1 MSFDGK
7 GVHDMTLKDLCHMT
21 EDELDE
27 LERQMASIGN
37 LKALGAIS
45 LVREWYGKTVL
56 VFKGRKVPIGTTG
69 VVFWIGQY
77 DNSKYGD
84 PWGIYTTTKLGI
96 RDHLGNVFFTAD
108 TNCELCEEA

>member
-1 MSFDGK
+1 
-7 GVHDMTLKDLCHMT
+7 MTLKDLCHMT
-21 EDELDE
+21 EDELE
-27 LERQMASIGN
+27 ALANQMASIGN
-37 LKALGAIS
+37 LQALGSIS
-45 LVREWYGKTVL
+45 LVRQWNGKTVR

-96 RDHLGNVFFTAD
+96 RDSAGNAFFTAD
-108 TNCELCEEA
+108 TNCEICEEVRT